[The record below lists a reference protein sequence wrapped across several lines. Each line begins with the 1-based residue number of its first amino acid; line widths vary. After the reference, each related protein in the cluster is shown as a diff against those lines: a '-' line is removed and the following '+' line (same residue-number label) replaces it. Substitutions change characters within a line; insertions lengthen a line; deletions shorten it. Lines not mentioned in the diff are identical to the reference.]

1 MTRENGPDLPPEPEP
16 SQDQRLIAALLAAE
30 NLRPAAD
37 EMEALA
43 VAYATARQAAARL
56 RSAEKDGTEWTTTT

>member
-1 MTRENGPDLPPEPEP
+1 MTCETGPDTPPEPEP
-16 SQDQRLIAALLAAE
+16 RADQRLIAALLAAE

-43 VAYATARQAAARL
+43 VAFATARQAAARL
-56 RSAEKDGTEWTTTT
+56 RSAEEDGKEWTTTA

>member
-1 MTRENGPDLPPEPEP
+1 MTREPGPDTPPEPEP
-16 SQDQRLIAALLAAE
+16 RQDQRLIAALLSSE

-43 VAYATARQAAARL
+43 VAFATARAAAARL
-56 RSAEKDGTEWTTTT
+56 RSAEEDGTEWTTSA